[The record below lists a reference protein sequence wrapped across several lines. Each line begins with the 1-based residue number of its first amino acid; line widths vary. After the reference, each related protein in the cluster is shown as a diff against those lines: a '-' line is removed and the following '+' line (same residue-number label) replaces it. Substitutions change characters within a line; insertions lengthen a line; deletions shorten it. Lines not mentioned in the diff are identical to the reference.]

1 MGFLL
6 DGGLR
11 AHSALLPIRPH
22 VFDCTSGTL
31 SRFMTDGQQLSCIVL
46 VRMGEVR
53 QDGVR

>member
-11 AHSALLPIRPH
+11 ARSALLPIRLH
-22 VFDCTSGTL
+22 AFDFTSATL

-46 VRMGEVR
+46 VRTG
-53 QDGVR
+53 DGVR